1 MNERAA
7 RPRLPVIP
15 PPPSLL
21 PLISTVLTRGC
32 PTFTCGGLSA
42 GGSVCEPS
50 RAANTCVGPTNMMI
64 LNVARR
70 GGTHDVHVSPGPP
83 PTPRTPD
90 IAIVTLALE
99 PPSRAIYSQVSS
111 VPDQARR
118 WFPQQ
123 GEGLHQ
129 VASEPDIPVCPPPG
143 PVEGSRKLDPTT
155 PFPYRPV

>member
-1 MNERAA
+1 
-7 RPRLPVIP
+7 
-15 PPPSLL
+15 
-21 PLISTVLTRGC
+21 
-32 PTFTCGGLSA
+32 
-42 GGSVCEPS
+42 
-50 RAANTCVGPTNMMI
+50 MI

-118 WFPQQ
+118 WFPRQ
-123 GEGLHQ
+123 GEGLRQ
-129 VASEPDIPVCPPPG
+129 VAPEADIAVCPPPG
-143 PVEGSRKLDPTT
+143 PVEGSRKLHPHHT
-155 PFPYRPV
+155 FPL